1 MKFSFDCL
9 IQIQTEWFSWPSID
23 IINNYAEEGDSL
35 MVNNITN
42 PFMQMMKQ
50 NINRTH
56 WPMPWVQ
63 LQIAAWDFRSTSW
76 HNILHEKNSW
86 KSWSSCILKS
96 ISLGPAV
103 KFRPGGVTGAGE
115 LLKLRPCEFFWAWCV
130 YHQSGVGTPLP
141 IVQVFRQKYA
151 PCVHVY
157 VPPVVKNWSLGT
169 SS

>member
-9 IQIQTEWFSWPSID
+9 IQNQTERFSWPSID
-23 IINNYAEEGDSL
+23 IINNYAEKSDSL

-103 KFRPGGVTGAGE
+103 KFRPGVTGAGE
-115 LLKLRPCEFFWAWCV
+115 LLKLRPCEFFCARCV
-130 YHQSGVGTPLP
+130 YQQSGVHTPLT
-141 IVQVFRQKYA
+141 IAFSQK
-151 PCVHVY
+151 
-157 VPPVVKNWSLGT
+157 
-169 SS
+169 